1 MRDVEQMN
9 YLVKYSCDRYQQ
21 VPRSARTQS
30 RIVDASTREVPW
42 LSLMEA
48 CASISNRAS
57 IWISSRVKLIVGL
70 KAPKELPNGSV
81 SSGSSSL
88 SSSLV

>member
-1 MRDVEQMN
+1 MRDMEQMN
-9 YLVKYSCDRYQQ
+9 CLVKYSCEGYQQ

-30 RIVDASTREVPW
+30 RIVDASTREVSW

-57 IWISSRVKLIVGL
+57 I
-70 KAPKELPNGSV
+70 
-81 SSGSSSL
+81 
-88 SSSLV
+88 